1 MNVLLAD
8 DHALFR
14 AGLASLLKAWGL
26 QVVAQA
32 GNGQEAIARARE
44 FHPDLIFMDINM
56 PSPNGLE
63 ATRAIKAEY
72 PDIKIVM
79 LTVSDDEQDLFE
91 AIKSGAEGYL
101 LKNLREEE
109 FADLV
114 SRLGRG
120 EPVMSPGLAKKLL
133 QEFGRLRE
141 ERHNPEPELGI
152 TEREREVLEQ
162 AARGSANELGVT
174 EREREVLEQVTRG
187 STNKEMAAAMY
198 ISESTVNYHMKNI
211 LGKLH
216 LRNRAQVV
224 AWALEH
230 GFTSGSLS

>member
-1 MNVLLAD
+1 MRVLLVD

-14 AGLASLLKAWGL
+14 AGLATLLKAWGL

-32 GNGQEAIARARE
+32 GNGEEAIAKARE

-63 ATRAIKAEY
+63 ATRVIKAES
-72 PDIKIVM
+72 PDTKIVI

-114 SRLGRG
+114 RRIDRG
-120 EPVMSPGLAKKLL
+120 EPVMSPILAKKLL
-133 QEFGRLRE
+133 QEFARMKKGKHYLEAEAGLTTRE
-141 ERHNPEPELGI
+141 H
-152 TEREREVLEQ
+152 EVLE
-162 AARGSANELGVT
+162 ELAH
-174 EREREVLEQVTRG
+174 G
-187 STNKEMAAAMY
+187 STNKEIASALY
-198 ISESTVNYHMKNI
+198 ISENTVNYHMKNI
-211 LGKLH
+211 LSKLH
-216 LRNRAQVV
+216 LSNRTQVV
-224 AWALEH
+224 AWAMEH
-230 GFTSGSLS
+230 GVVPGPKDH

>member
-1 MNVLLAD
+1 MRVLLVD

-14 AGLASLLKAWGL
+14 AGLASLLKAWGFE
-26 QVVAQA
+26 VVGQA
-32 GNGQEAIARARE
+32 GDGSEATARARE
-44 FHPDLIFMDINM
+44 LRPDLIFMDIRM
-56 PSPNGLE
+56 PRHNGLE
-63 ATRAIKAEY
+63 ATRAIKAEW

-91 AIKSGAEGYL
+91 AVKSGAEGYL

-114 SRLGRG
+114 DRMRRG

-133 QEFGRLRE
+133 GEFARLQEGGRRADSESGL
-141 ERHNPEPELGI
+141 
-152 TEREREVLEQ
+152 TDREREVLERV
-162 AARGSANELGVT
+162 ARGATN
-174 EREREVLEQVTRG
+174 REI
-187 STNKEMAAAMY
+187 AAALV
-198 ISESTVNYHMKNI
+198 ISENTVNFHMGNI

-230 GFTSGSLS
+230 GLIRKAST